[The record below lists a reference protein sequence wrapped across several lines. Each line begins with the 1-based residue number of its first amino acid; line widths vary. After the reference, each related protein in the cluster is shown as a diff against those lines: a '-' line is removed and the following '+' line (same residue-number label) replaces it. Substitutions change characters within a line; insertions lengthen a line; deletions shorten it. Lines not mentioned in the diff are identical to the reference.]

1 MAKFSAENSK
11 LQLQTDWEEVVY
23 GCHPPFPS
31 LLRLVV
37 ATCAGGQMQIVNGNA
52 DCETTSRGA
61 CLIACNLFKSMQ
73 SYQCAHT

>member
-1 MAKFSAENSK
+1 MVA
-11 LQLQTDWEEVVY
+11 
-23 GCHPPFPS
+23 PPYFPL

-73 SYQCAHT
+73 SYQSAHT